1 MTMDELKN
9 DKIALSAAEAAQ
21 LVGISR
27 SLMYEWLKR
36 TDCDFA
42 FTIGGRR
49 LISRSRLESWI
60 ERQAARQTGDR
71 DAR

>member
-1 MTMDELKN
+1 MDELKN
-9 DKIALSAAEAAQ
+9 EKIALSAAEAAQ

-27 SLMYEWLKR
+27 SLMYQWLQR
-36 TDCDFA
+36 ADCDFA

-60 ERQAARQTGDR
+60 ERQAAACNEGRINVR
-71 DAR
+71 